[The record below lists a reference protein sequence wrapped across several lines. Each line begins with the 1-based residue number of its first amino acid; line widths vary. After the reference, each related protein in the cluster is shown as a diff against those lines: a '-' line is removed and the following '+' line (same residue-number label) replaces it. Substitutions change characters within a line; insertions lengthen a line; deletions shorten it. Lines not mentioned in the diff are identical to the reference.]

1 MNDYREN
8 VEDITRS
15 IISVFELRS
24 PEEAD
29 DIADLL
35 VHNRV
40 VIVNYR
46 KMSEADIHDIKT
58 FLKGVLYAK
67 GNIIEISNEVVI
79 YSPDDKVVIEENKEK
94 PLSFSAQMLLKSLK
108 DY

>member
-1 MNDYREN
+1 MNYYREIA
-8 VEDITRS
+8 EDQTGS
-15 IISVFELRS
+15 IISVFEVKS

-46 KMSEADIHDIKT
+46 RMSETDVHDIKT

-67 GNIIEISNEVVI
+67 GSIIEINNEVVV
-79 YSPDDKVVIEENKEK
+79 YSPDNREVIEGNKEE
-94 PLSFSAQMLLKSLK
+94 PLSLRTQMILKSLK

>member
-1 MNDYREN
+1 MNHYREKT
-8 VEDITRS
+8 EDQTGS
-15 IISVFELRS
+15 IISVFELNS

-35 VHNRV
+35 VCNRV

-46 KMSEADIHDIKT
+46 RMAETDVHDIKT

-67 GNIIEISNEVVI
+67 GSIIEINDEVVV
-79 YSPDDKVVIEENKEK
+79 YSPDAKEVIEDNKKE
-94 PLSFSAQMLLKSLK
+94 PLSLRTQMILKSLK